1 MKYFR
6 RWLRLLMGTTSSTF
20 NSMQKEETDALM
32 DKQDA
37 ARNVFLSDLLDQ
49 IEVSKADKD
58 LADLKIARDELELTN
73 LLGL

>member
-37 ARNVFLSDLLDQ
+37 ARNIFLADLIDQ
-49 IEVSKADKD
+49 IEVSRAEKD
-58 LADLKIARDELELTN
+58 LAALKIARDELELTN